1 MSKNFKIIGQR
12 IFTGNAAP
20 VSSTLGKVLI
30 SSKDS
35 KKISR
40 SLREIVKGAQKE
52 VAVKIS
58 KETVLKINECADLH
72 K

>member
-1 MSKNFKIIGQR
+1 MAKKNKIGER

-20 VSSTLGKVLI
+20 VSSTLGQILI

-35 KKISR
+35 KNISR
-40 SLREIVKGAQKE
+40 SLRTIVKGIQKE
-52 VAVKIS
+52 VVVKIS
-58 KETVLKINECADLH
+58 KETVLKINEYTDLN